1 MPDRPININ
10 RDVRSG
16 TTYQAPDD
24 QTVAD
29 DLSVTD
35 DLAITDDLTV
45 GGDATVTGAAAI
57 TGAVTFGDT
66 LLSDVQQTETVAVD
80 KTLDAGDSGV
90 FQIVTVDA
98 KVITLPA
105 TVLGLTYTIINGGAD
120 GAVLVTVSPNASDKI
135 AGAGLTAADNKDL
148 LNTKAT
154 AKKGD
159 MVRLFGDGVD
169 GWFVQE
175 IRGTW
180 AREG

>member
-1 MPDRPININ
+1 MPRTPNIN
-10 RDVRSG
+10 QNVRSG
-16 TTYQAPDD
+16 TDYQAPDD
-24 QTVAD
+24 QTIANDLTVSD

-35 DLAITDDLTV
+35 DLTVSGDVAVTGDQTV
-45 GGDATVTGAAAI
+45 GGVL
-57 TGAVTFGDT
+57 TFGST

-98 KVITLPA
+98 KVVTLPA

-135 AGAGLTAADNKDL
+135 AGAGFTAADDKDI

-159 MVRLFGDGVD
+159 MVRLFGDGAD
-169 GWFVQE
+169 GWFIQE

-180 AREG
+180 ARQG